1 MLTIYNYKIVKSG
14 EEIEVYDYRTKN
26 MLRGYKRRKRTKL
39 KPRQIIKKIQ
49 LEQDEIEQLDMY
61 KYGKEVKAKDDE
73 LKNKAESSIRRTK
86 TNIKR
91 IANSNPQL
99 KKFLTLT
106 FAESTTD
113 LTKAN
118 RLFHLAMKR
127 VFHGKPE
134 FGYLAI
140 VEYQK
145 DTDYF
150 GKVKPEGGSVHY
162 HLLCKIETI
171 LDRTPF
177 EWERW
182 FQKRYW
188 RYGFVKIKEVKT
200 VKNMGAYFC
209 KYLGKDI
216 EDKRM
221 FGRKK
226 YFCSRGLKRPDELFG
241 NEAIMFYYKFLKEL
255 KPGFEKTYKGDWTGT
270 VDYSTYSLKN
280 VNLTTFGTATCQ
292 KDKI

>member
-1 MLTIYNYKIVKSG
+1 MVQIYNFKIIKSG
-14 EEIEVYDYRTKN
+14 KEIEVYEYKTKN
-26 MLRGYKRRKRTKL
+26 MVRGYKRRKRTKL
-39 KPRQIIKKIQ
+39 KPKQVVKKIQ
-49 LEQDEIEQLDMY
+49 LEQDKIEQLDMY
-61 KYGKEVKAKDDE
+61 KYGKEVKAENEKQ
-73 LKNKAESSIRRTK
+73 NQKAESSIRRTK
-86 TNIKR
+86 ANIKR
-91 IANSNPQL
+91 LANANPQL

-113 LTKAN
+113 LTVAN

-127 VFHGKPE
+127 IIHGKPE
-134 FGYLAI
+134 FEYIAV

-171 LDRTPF
+171 LNRTQF

-188 RYGFVKIKEVKT
+188 KYGFVKIKDVKT
-200 VKNMGAYFC
+200 IKNMGAYFC
-209 KYLGKDI
+209 KYLGKDAS
-216 EDKRM
+216 DKRM

-226 YFCSRGLKRPDELFG
+226 YFCSQSLNKPDEMVG
-241 NEAIMFYYKFLKEL
+241 YEARIFFDKFVKNL
-255 KPGFEKTYKGDWTGT
+255 KPGFEKSYEGVWTGK
-270 VDYSTYSLKN
+270 VNYSAYTL
-280 VNLTTFGTATCQ
+280 NLPN
-292 KDKI
+292 KP